1 MLNHVI
7 IEREACV
14 TTFWMCLA
22 AATIWWDPSQSLQ
35 LQALLC
41 SLLTE
46 IMKKGLTT
54 IFLPHAFRMRHL
66 YYRTFFRSCQ
76 LALTSHECYFT
87 NYLHFFKLTLCPAV
101 KTPPEP
107 RHSISALSCDSCSNP
122 LRFWIYLLRRDSPAG
137 MRQWLSSWGLPR
149 RGTPCWPQNAGR

>member
-66 YYRTFFRSCQ
+66 YYRTFFRMRQ
-76 LALTSHECYFT
+76 LALA
-87 NYLHFFKLTLCPAV
+87 TLSAILQIIYILGS
-101 KTPPEP
+101 TPPPSFE
-107 RHSISALSCDSCSNP
+107 I
-122 LRFWIYLLRRDSPAG
+122 
-137 MRQWLSSWGLPR
+137 LPGSHR
-149 RGTPCWPQNAGR
+149 NTVVP